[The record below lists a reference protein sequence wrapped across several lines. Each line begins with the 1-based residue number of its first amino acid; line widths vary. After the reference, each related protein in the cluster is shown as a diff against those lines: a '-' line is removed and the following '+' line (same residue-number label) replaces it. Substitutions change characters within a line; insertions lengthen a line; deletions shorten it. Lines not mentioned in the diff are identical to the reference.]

1 MSGPRQTTGT
11 RSGPRLGSRR
21 DRQETASPLSWK
33 FLLGG
38 GLQPESGGGIGGTQ
52 SVPGLGSGGVGLW
65 DGEQHTEMGAP
76 GKQPGGEPELPPL
89 RQRDLDPAGVQAGA
103 GGCRRDHPLAQG
115 CTGEGLR
122 EEDKDSGPVPGA
134 GPQVPSCRLG
144 PWSEGPLLS
153 PVSSQAPAPSQPLPT
168 RLHHH
173 GGGTLDPT
181 VLHPF
186 FLLLDTLAS

>member
-1 MSGPRQTTGT
+1 M
-11 RSGPRLGSRR
+11 
-21 DRQETASPLSWK
+21 
-33 FLLGG
+33 
-38 GLQPESGGGIGGTQ
+38 
-52 SVPGLGSGGVGLW
+52 PGLGSGGVGLW

-115 CTGEGLR
+115 CSGEGLR
-122 EEDKDSGPVPGA
+122 AEDKDSGPVPGA
-134 GPQVPSCRLG
+134 GPQHPSCRLG

-168 RLHHH
+168 PIMVGAPWTPQFSTLSFFSWILLRPDPPNLC
-173 GGGTLDPT
+173 GG
-181 VLHPF
+181 
-186 FLLLDTLAS
+186 SCI